1 MFAEF
6 NTDNWPVLS
15 VDLVETPNDY
25 SFNLYLETLN
35 YYLDNP
41 QSFKLSINFL
51 TLKSLPVK
59 YVHRMVKFNKE
70 NKIKMKNKIMETM
83 IICPKKYVKLINL
96 GLGLIKPSNPVKI
109 SDAIGSD
116 VYNSF
121 FEDKIVSKSSVII
134 NYE

>member
-15 VDLVETPNDY
+15 VDLVDTPNDY

-41 QSFKLSINFL
+41 QTFKLSINFL
-51 TLKSLPVK
+51 NLKSLPVK

-109 SDAIGSD
+109 SDAVGSD

-121 FEDKIVSKSSVII
+121 FEEKIVSKSSVII